1 MTFYL
6 VPCLKTCRLA
16 SLLVRR
22 GLWFQ
27 NVCLQMHPSSCA
39 GSVVS
44 FKTQWI
50 SSLVNLAH
58 VYPVSGVVA
67 ERVASQTMLPCLTTC
82 RLAMLVRRG
91 LWLHQRRIN
100 LPLQLPR
107 RRVSSGFQDPYAHL
121 VQASSNACPEGLYG
135 ESCSD
140 SPPFFLPSCS
150 PRRQPP
156 PQPSHI
162 LPVHSCCDD
171 SSSSSAS
178 NASLTFPPGEIKSM
192 STDFMRIFSQNK
204 A

>member
-107 RRVSSGFQDPYAHL
+107 RRVSSEFQDLYAHL

-140 SPPFFLPSCS
+140 SPPFFLPACS

-162 LPVHSCCDD
+162 LPVLSCCDD

-192 STDFMRIFSQNK
+192 STDFMRIPSQNK

>member
-91 LWLHQRRIN
+91 LWLHQRRMN
-100 LPLQLPR
+100 LPLQLPAGVYLLSFKTR
-107 RRVSSGFQDPYAHL
+107 MPILFRLAAMLVLRASTVNLAQIPPPCLPAVLFSSAA
-121 VQASSNACPEGLYG
+121 ASSSAL
-135 ESCSD
+135 SHFTCSFMLRRLLQQLGIECVFD
-140 SPPFFLPSCS
+140 IS
-150 PRRQPP
+150 PRRDQI
-156 PQPSHI
+156 H
-162 LPVHSCCDD
+162 V
-171 SSSSSAS
+171 
-178 NASLTFPPGEIKSM
+178 N
-192 STDFMRIFSQNK
+192 
-204 A
+204 

>member
-91 LWLHQRRIN
+91 LWLHQRRMN

-107 RRVSSGFQDPYAHL
+107 RRVSSEFQDPYAHL

-162 LPVHSCCDD
+162 LPVLSCCDD

-178 NASLTFPPGEIKSM
+178 NASLTFPPG
-192 STDFMRIFSQNK
+192 
-204 A
+204 

>member
-91 LWLHQRRIN
+91 LWLHQRRMN
-100 LPLQLPR
+100 LPLQLPAGVYLLSFKTR
-107 RRVSSGFQDPYAHL
+107 MPILFRLAAMLVLRASTVNLAQIPPLSSCRPVLLGGSL
-121 VQASSNACPEGLYG
+121 LLL
-135 ESCSD
+135 
-140 SPPFFLPSCS
+140 SP
-150 PRRQPP
+150 
-156 PQPSHI
+156 
-162 LPVHSCCDD
+162 
-171 SSSSSAS
+171 
-178 NASLTFPPGEIKSM
+178 LTFYLFIHAATTPPAARHR
-192 STDFMRIFSQNK
+192 MRL
-204 A
+204 